1 VRLSG
6 DATTIPEVRSQRVSV
21 SLEPRSLGAVSDVS
35 LWWAWLDDSASSRRA
50 LAACLSARER
60 DRAGGFR
67 QARDRDRFVAARGW
81 LRHLLAEQL
90 RCTPG
95 EVPIVETGRRKPE
108 LAGSDVRFSAS
119 RSAGIA
125 VYATSRTI
133 EVGVDVEAIVES
145 VDVGRIAARFFS
157 EAEQRALG
165 SLPPN
170 RRRVASFECW
180 TRKEAYVKGTGA
192 GLALPLR
199 SFDVWPG
206 DGARVTVSGWSL
218 HSVDVAPGFA
228 AAVAAADLDGSIS
241 VPRQLGAP
249 SADRRRPSRSVAR

>member
-1 VRLSG
+1 M
-6 DATTIPEVRSQRVSV
+6 
-21 SLEPRSLGAVSDVS
+21 
-35 LWWAWLDDSASSRRA
+35 
-50 LAACLSARER
+50 
-60 DRAGGFR
+60 
-67 QARDRDRFVAARGW
+67 
-81 LRHLLAEQL
+81 
-90 RCTPG
+90 
-95 EVPIVETGRRKPE
+95 
-108 LAGSDVRFSAS
+108 
-119 RSAGIA
+119 
-125 VYATSRTI
+125 
-133 EVGVDVEAIVES
+133 DVEAIVES
-145 VDVGRIAARFFS
+145 VDVGRVAARFFS

-228 AAVAAADLDGSIS
+228 AADAAADLDASIS
-241 VPRQLGAP
+241 VPRQLGHADAD
-249 SADRRRPSRSVAR
+249 ADRRQPSRSAAR